1 LGSHVGIVACG
12 GDRRWRFPVAAYRV
26 DGSSAG
32 PVATIGTMATPEDR
46 LTAVEDAVEKSELMR
61 IVGANA
67 GKVRQQRLEHALAGF
82 RAEVAAEFGSFRA
95 DVDTRLGAIEAALA
109 EVLRRLPEQP

>member
-1 LGSHVGIVACG
+1 
-12 GDRRWRFPVAAYRV
+12 
-26 DGSSAG
+26 
-32 PVATIGTMATPEDR
+32 MATPEDR
-46 LTAVEDAVEKSELMR
+46 LTAVEDAVQEFRFIHMVKTD
-61 IVGANA
+61 ATTA
-67 GKVRQQRLEHALAGF
+67 GMGMLYAQQQRLEHALAGF